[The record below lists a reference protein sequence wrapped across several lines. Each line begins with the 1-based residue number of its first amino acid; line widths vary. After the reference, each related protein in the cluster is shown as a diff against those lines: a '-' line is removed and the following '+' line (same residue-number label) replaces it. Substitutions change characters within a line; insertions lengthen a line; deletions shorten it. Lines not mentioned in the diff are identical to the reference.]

1 MNPGRVRADREPG
14 EQGLEPAAEPAARPA
29 TPVEAVLQ
37 LQRTAGNAAVQRAL
51 LQRNGPVAVKTPEQD
66 ADAAIAAEQWDQL
79 AALLAVKKPWM
90 FKKLGTL
97 TPEQLRWLDDAAQR
111 ANLADPWLRTWIKA
125 GLVAKGAKGNKAEPG
140 MAYGKIEGKE
150 GTVKDGDATKSPKE
164 NFEYQFQV
172 SFWPDA
178 AEVTA
183 DEIAFVQTVRVVNTG
198 TGDNDSPFGKKR
210 MTPDHTKVD
219 RLTGMEQGWYGM
231 GDDEKGGSTL
241 KPWVKGSKD
250 PAWMEDVPNA
260 PKGNRDYH
268 FETSAICR
276 KGADAGKVY
285 AVVTWGFTVD
295 AQLKVTPKKVKIF
308 NKESPEFDNAVAAW
322 NTNAA
327 GAEADRNAP
336 GQKAL
341 PDLK

>member
-1 MNPGRVRADREPG
+1 MDHRRAPGEREPG
-14 EQGLEPAAEPAARPA
+14 EHVRQAPPEPAPRQSTPAD
-29 TPVEAVLQ
+29 LILG
-37 LQRTAGNAAVQRAL
+37 LQRSAGNAAVHRAL
-51 LQRNGPVAVKTPEQD
+51 LQRNGPAAVTTPEQD
-66 ADAAIAAEQWDQL
+66 ADAAIAAAQWDKL
-79 AALLAVKKPWM
+79 AGLLAVKKPWM

-97 TPEQLRWLDDAAQR
+97 TAEQLRWLDDAAQR
-111 ANLADPWLRTWIKA
+111 ANHADPWLRTWIKA
-125 GLVAKGAKGNKAEPG
+125 GLLAKGAKGSKAEPG

-150 GTVKDGDATKSPKE
+150 GTVKNGDATKTPKE

-178 AEVTA
+178 AEVSA
-183 DEIAFVQTVRVVNTG
+183 DEIAFVQTVRVVKTSTG
-198 TGDNDSPFGKKR
+198 ENDSPFGKKR
-210 MTPDHTKVD
+210 MTPDHSKVD
-219 RLTGMEQGWYGM
+219 RLSGKEQGWYGM

-260 PKGNRDYH
+260 PKGDRDYH

-295 AQLKVTPKKVKIF
+295 AALKVTPKKVMIF
-308 NKESPEFDNAVAAW
+308 NKETPEFDKAVAAW
-322 NTNAA
+322 NANAA
-327 GAEADRNAP
+327 GPEADRSAP
-336 GQKAL
+336 GQKPLPAL
-341 PDLK
+341 K

>member
-1 MNPGRVRADREPG
+1 MEQGRVPAEREPG
-14 EQGLEPAAEPAARPA
+14 EQTQEPAAEPAARSA
-29 TPVEAVLQ
+29 TPVDAVLQ

-51 LQRNGPVAVKTPEQD
+51 LGRNGPAAVTTPEQD
-66 ADAAIAAEQWDQL
+66 ADAAIAAGDWDKL
-79 AALLAVKKPWM
+79 AGLLAVKKPWM

-97 TPEQLRWLDDAAQR
+97 TAEQLRWLDDAAQR
-111 ANLADPWLRTWIKA
+111 GNLADPWLRTWIKA
-125 GLVAKGAKGNKAEPG
+125 GLVAKGAKGNQAEPG
-140 MAYGKIEGKE
+140 MAFGKIEGKQ
-150 GTVKDGDATKSPKE
+150 GTVKDGDATKTPKE
-164 NFEYQFQV
+164 NFEYQFEV

-178 AEVTA
+178 AEVSA

-219 RLTGMEQGWYGM
+219 RLSGKEQGWYGM
-231 GDDEKGGSTL
+231 SDAETGGSTL

-276 KGADAGKVY
+276 KGSDAGKVY

-295 AQLKVTPKKVKIF
+295 AALKVTPKKVMIF
-308 NKESPEFDNAVAAW
+308 NKETPEFDKAVAAW
-322 NTNAA
+322 NANAA
-327 GAEADRNAP
+327 GPEADRSAP
-336 GQKAL
+336 GQKPL